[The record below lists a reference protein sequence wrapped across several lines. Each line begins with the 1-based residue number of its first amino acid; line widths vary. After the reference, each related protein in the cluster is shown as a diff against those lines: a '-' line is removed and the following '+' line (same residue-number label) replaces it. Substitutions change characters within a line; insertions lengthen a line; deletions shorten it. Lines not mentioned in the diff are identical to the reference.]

1 MTTGSNSNPES
12 EYFTMAALFMLFAI
26 LDIPP
31 PLEPPVPTLYPSPFP
46 TLTPPLPTSTFS
58 PLPPFPQL
66 PPFTPSTTRLPPRPS
81 QPELIKWLRFIAMY
95 ILAPTIIITA
105 IALIAKYIRPQ
116 PPPVCIFDIL
126 ERVNFAINCTDENL
140 PIEWCK
146 LRQMMG
152 LVECDANAVVPRD
165 CCN

>member
-1 MTTGSNSNPES
+1 
-12 EYFTMAALFMLFAI
+12 
-26 LDIPP
+26 
-31 PLEPPVPTLYPSPFP
+31 
-46 TLTPPLPTSTFS
+46 
-58 PLPPFPQL
+58 
-66 PPFTPSTTRLPPRPS
+66 
-81 QPELIKWLRFIAMY
+81 MY

-116 PPPVCIFDIL
+116 PPPVCIFDIP